1 MEKVIFTDPDTKEK
15 IEFYVLEETQINGKK
30 FLFVTEEEDGDSEA
44 YILKEIADEND
55 DVVYEMV
62 EDDNELAALGKVFA
76 ELMLRQRRNLHA
88 DRHERIQQPE
98 RRKQTRQQGK
108 KKKAERLKRKP
119 EQRRKQKVRLQ
130 RL

>member
-1 MEKVIFTDPDTKEK
+1 M
-15 IEFYVLEETQINGKK
+15 QILNISKLRNGI
-30 FLFVTEEEDGDSEA
+30 G
-44 YILKEIADEND
+44 ILKKQENITENLTAEENRKEITETIEN
-55 DVVYEMV
+55 
-62 EDDNELAALGKVFA
+62 AAA
-76 ELMLRQRRNLHA
+76 EKKPA
-88 DRHERIQQPE
+88 DRHERMQQPQ

>member
-1 MEKVIFTDPDTKEK
+1 M
-15 IEFYVLEETQINGKK
+15 QILNISKLRNGI
-30 FLFVTEEEDGDSEA
+30 G
-44 YILKEIADEND
+44 ILKKQENITENLTAEENRKEIT
-55 DVVYEMV
+55 
-62 EDDNELAALGKVFA
+62 
-76 ELMLRQRRNLHA
+76 
-88 DRHERIQQPE
+88 E

>member
-1 MEKVIFTDPDTKEK
+1 M
-15 IEFYVLEETQINGKK
+15 QILNISKLRNGI
-30 FLFVTEEEDGDSEA
+30 G
-44 YILKEIADEND
+44 ILKKQENITENLTAEENRKEITETIEN
-55 DVVYEMV
+55 
-62 EDDNELAALGKVFA
+62 AAA
-76 ELMLRQRRNLHA
+76 EKKHA

>member
-1 MEKVIFTDPDTKEK
+1 M
-15 IEFYVLEETQINGKK
+15 QILNISKLRNGI
-30 FLFVTEEEDGDSEA
+30 G
-44 YILKEIADEND
+44 ILKKQENITENLTAEENRKEITETMEN
-55 DVVYEMV
+55 
-62 EDDNELAALGKVFA
+62 AAA
-76 ELMLRQRRNLHA
+76 EKKPARQ
-88 DRHERIQQPE
+88 QK